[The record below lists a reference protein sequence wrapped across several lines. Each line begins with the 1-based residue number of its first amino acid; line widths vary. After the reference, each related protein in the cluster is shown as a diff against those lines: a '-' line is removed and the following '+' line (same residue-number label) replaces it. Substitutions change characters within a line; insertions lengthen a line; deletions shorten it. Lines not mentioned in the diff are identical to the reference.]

1 MNFNQDGY
9 ADALGLNQFRKTQ
22 GKSTA
27 LLDLSLYELG
37 GLAARIVDMPA
48 DAAISRSLHIERDE
62 ESVIFAEL
70 ERLSALPALADMVR
84 WSRLFGGAVLVL
96 LTDDGG
102 RLNEP
107 LNVNRMQRINEI
119 RVFDLTQIQPTEKR
133 YLDPTQTNY
142 GRFET
147 YRINIGAVSG
157 QLDNQV
163 EVHETRLLFMGGD
176 PLPERLKNGVHWI
189 GRSVTKTVF
198 EKIRQYQ
205 NALAWSAL
213 ILQRKQQAIHKMKGL
228 AAAIDQ
234 GLENQVRNRINLVE
248 RARSMLNGVAVDSED
263 DYTISQS
270 DLGGVVD
277 VLDEFKVAISA
288 DCHIPVAILFGQS
301 AKGMNATG
309 ENDLESYYDLI
320 EGIQQHKMKPVLEK
334 LIELILRQKHVQF
347 FENWEIQFPSL
358 NTPSDKEQAET
369 RKANADA
376 AKAESTRLIELV
388 DAGVLS
394 AEEVRTQVAEEFNI
408 SPDKMPEIDN
418 ETINDYQNSKKA
430 KDLVVSPRN

>member
-9 ADALGLNQFRKTQ
+9 TDALGLNQFRKTPS
-22 GKSTA
+22 KSTA

-48 DAAISRSLHIERDE
+48 DAAISRSLHIEGDE

-70 ERLSALPALADMVR
+70 ERLSVLPALADMVR

-234 GLENQVRNRINLVE
+234 GLENQIRNRINLVE

-376 AKAESTRLIELV
+376 AKSESTRLIELV

-394 AEEVRTQVAEEFNI
+394 AEEVRTQVAEELDI
-408 SPDKMPEIDN
+408 PPDKMPEIDD
-418 ETINDYQNSKKA
+418 ETINDYQNQKKA
-430 KDLVVSPRN
+430 KDLAVPARN

>member
-9 ADALGLNQFRKTQ
+9 TDALGLNQFQKTQ

-27 LLDLSLYELG
+27 LLDLTLYELG

-48 DAAISRSLHIERDE
+48 DAAISRSLHIEGDE

-70 ERLSALPALADMVR
+70 ERLSVLPALADMVR

-198 EKIRQYQ
+198 GKIRQYQ

-228 AAAIDQ
+228 AQAIDH
-234 GLENQVRNRINLVE
+234 GLESQVRERINLVE

-320 EGIQQHKMKPVLEK
+320 EGIQQHKMKPVLEQ
-334 LIELILRQKHVQF
+334 LIELVLRQKHVQF
-347 FENWEIQFPSL
+347 FEDWEIQFPSL

-376 AKAESTRLIELV
+376 AKAESARLIELV

-394 AEEVRTQVAEEFNI
+394 AEEVRTQVAEEFDI
-408 SPDKMPEIDN
+408 SPNKMPEIDD

-430 KDLVVSPRN
+430 KDLAVSARN

>member
-9 ADALGLNQFRKTQ
+9 TDALGLNQFQGTQ

-27 LLDLSLYELG
+27 LLDSSLYELG

-48 DAAISRSLHIERDE
+48 DAAISRSLHIEGDE

-70 ERLSALPALADMVR
+70 ERLSVLPALADMVR
-84 WSRLFGGAVLVL
+84 WSRLFGGSALVLV
-96 LTDDGG
+96 TDDGG

-176 PLPERLKNGVHWI
+176 PLPERLKNGVHWV

-198 EKIRQYQ
+198 GKIRQYQ

-228 AAAIDQ
+228 AQAIDH
-234 GLENQVRNRINLVE
+234 GLESQVRERINLVE

-320 EGIQQHKMKPVLEK
+320 EGIQQHKMKPVLEQ
-334 LIELILRQKHVQF
+334 LIELVLRQKHVQF
-347 FENWEIQFPSL
+347 FEDWEIQFPSL

-376 AKAESTRLIELV
+376 AKAESARLIELV

-394 AEEVRTQVAEEFNI
+394 AEEVRTQVAEEFDI
-408 SPDKMPEIDN
+408 SPNKMPEIDD

-430 KDLVVSPRN
+430 KDLAVSARN

>member
-9 ADALGLNQFRKTQ
+9 TDALGLNQFQRTQ

-48 DAAISRSLHIERDE
+48 DAAISRSLHIEGDE

-70 ERLSALPALADMVR
+70 ERLSVLPALADMVR

-102 RLNEP
+102 RLNEH

-163 EVHETRLLFMGGD
+163 EVHETRLLFMGGE
-176 PLPERLKNGVHWI
+176 PLPERLKNGVHWV

-198 EKIRQYQ
+198 GKIRQYQ

-334 LIELILRQKHVQF
+334 LIELVLRQKHVQF

-376 AKAESTRLIELV
+376 AKTESTRLIELV

-408 SPDKMPEIDN
+408 SPNKMPEIDD

-430 KDLVVSPRN
+430 KDLAVPARN

>member
-48 DAAISRSLHIERDE
+48 DAAISRSLHIEGDKD
-62 ESVIFAEL
+62 SAILAEL
-70 ERLSALPALADMVR
+70 ERLSVLPSLADMVR
-84 WSRLFGGAVLVL
+84 WSRLFGGAALVL

-107 LNVNRMQRINEI
+107 LSINRMQRINEV

-176 PLPERLKNGVHWI
+176 PLPKRLKNGVHWI

-270 DLGGVVD
+270 DLSGVVD

-334 LIELILRQKHVQF
+334 LIELILRQKHLQF

-408 SPDKMPEIDN
+408 SPDKMPEIDD

-430 KDLVVSPRN
+430 KDLAVPTRN